1 LSLSPAGHD
10 GKTRRLLVLGL
21 AAAGL
26 GGAAASARAANP
38 FEQPPWPVAGHD
50 ERATHA
56 VAPDID
62 IPTYQRVLARHLYA
76 AYPGRV
82 WRGMLPPVLHA
93 VMFTEARLDRA
104 GQVVE
109 VTVLREPAGAPEVAP
124 WLRQIIR
131 RAAPYPVPEGLG
143 AGTLWWREVW
153 LVDRTARL
161 QAMSL
166 SEGQR

>member
-1 LSLSPAGHD
+1 MLS
-10 GKTRRLLVLGL
+10 L

-26 GGAAASARAANP
+26 GGATGASASAARP
-38 FEQPPWPVAGHD
+38 FEQPPWPAAGHA
-50 ERATHA
+50 ERATLT

-62 IPTYQRVLARHLYA
+62 IPTYQRVLARHLYE

-82 WRGMLPPVLHA
+82 WRGMLRPMLHA
-93 VMFTEARLDRA
+93 VMFTEVQLDQA
-104 GQVVE
+104 GRVVH

-124 WLRQIIR
+124 WLRQLIR
-131 RAAPYPVPEGLG
+131 RAAPYPMPEGMG

-153 LVDRTARL
+153 LVDRSGQL